1 MTADDRRSRALAEL
15 QPYIERAR
23 GFSGWTFSDVRVRH
37 LDAPIPW
44 DYEALV
50 CERAKGARS
59 VLDLGTGG
67 GEVFSRIL
75 AGCNARAVASE
86 EWHVNAPIAARRLSP
101 LGASVV
107 RADSTR
113 LPFLASMF
121 DLVLDRHEALGPD
134 EVARVLAPGG
144 TVITQQCGPDDWPE
158 LARFLH
164 KVKFDDHFDG
174 YQRGFAAAGLT
185 IDDARWHEGRV
196 AFATLGDLVY
206 MLLVAPWSFPD
217 FDPRRDIDALL
228 ALEDALGTP
237 GGGIVATEM
246 RYLIVAS
253 KSRHP

>member
-1 MTADDRRSRALAEL
+1 
-15 QPYIERAR
+15 
-23 GFSGWTFSDVRVRH
+23 
-37 LDAPIPW
+37 
-44 DYEALV
+44 
-50 CERAKGARS
+50 

-67 GEVFSRIL
+67 GEVLSRIL
-75 AGCNARAVASE
+75 AGGDARAIASE
-86 EWHVNAPIAARRLSP
+86 EWHVNAPIAARRLNP

-107 RADSTR
+107 RADSMR
-113 LPFLASMF
+113 LPFVASRF

-134 EVARVLAPGG
+134 EVARVLVPGG

-164 KVKFDDHFDG
+164 KVKFDDHFNI
-174 YQRGFAAAGLT
+174 YQRGFAAAGLA
-185 IDDARWHEGRV
+185 IDEARWHEGRV
-196 AFATLGDLVY
+196 AFEALGDLVY

-237 GGGIVATEM
+237 DGIVVTEM

-253 KSRHP
+253 KSR